1 MFNRIGIPFAL
12 GLLFVLIVWGIPAL
26 YSWLGNMGV
35 GG

>member
-1 MFNRIGIPFAL
+1 MIRNGWIFGI

-26 YSWLGNMGV
+26 YSWLRNMGV